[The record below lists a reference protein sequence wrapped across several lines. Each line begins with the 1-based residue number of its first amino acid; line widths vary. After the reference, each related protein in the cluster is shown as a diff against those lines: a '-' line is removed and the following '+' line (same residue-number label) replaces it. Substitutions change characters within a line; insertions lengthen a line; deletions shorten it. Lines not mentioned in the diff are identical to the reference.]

1 MESHVNM
8 HPRRIGERTSTGDS
22 NMRHATWNAIEGN
35 AAAMRIYRSY
45 RQLPE
50 KIRAPARWLVAPL
63 WHSACALVRRNAGDA
78 VLSGPF
84 QGMKLDLSPVSSRHL
99 LGYLLGTQE
108 LELHPVIE
116 TVVRE
121 EYSTIINV
129 GVADGYYAI
138 GLARRIPSTR
148 IIGFEGLAE
157 HHEPFWHT
165 ARMNGVADR
174 IKMEGF
180 CTAADLQNSL
190 TGAGFRPFILCDI
203 EGGEKALLDNS
214 RIPELN
220 QADILVETHD
230 ALVPGCSTILLQRF
244 SQTHEISSIYAR
256 PRTARDFP
264 SGKLPLLAKWMPRT
278 AVELMNERRT
288 GIQEWLF
295 MRARSH
301 RGREMLS

>member
-1 MESHVNM
+1 MRKRH
-8 HPRRIGERTSTGDS
+8 IGQRNSKGDC
-22 NMRHATWNAIEGN
+22 NMRHATWIAIEGN
-35 AAAMRIYRSY
+35 TAAMRIYRSY
-45 RQLPE
+45 RQFPE
-50 KIRAPARWLVAPL
+50 GIRAPARWVVAPL
-63 WHSACALVRRNAGDA
+63 WHSACALIRRNADDA

-108 LELHPVIE
+108 LELHSVIE
-116 TVVRE
+116 TVIRQQ
-121 EYSTIINV
+121 YSTVINI

-138 GLARRIPSTR
+138 GLARRMPSTR
-148 IIGFEGLAE
+148 IVGFEGLAE
-157 HHEPFWHT
+157 HHEPFWRT

-180 CTAADLQNSL
+180 CTTADLQDSL
-190 TGAGFRPFILCDI
+190 VEAGPRPFILCDI

-230 ALVPGCSTILLQRF
+230 GLVPGCSKALLQRF
-244 SQTHEISSIYAR
+244 SETHEITSIDAR
-256 PRTARDFP
+256 PRTIRDFP
-264 SGKLPLLAKWMPRT
+264 SHKLPFLARWLPGT

-288 GIQEWLF
+288 GVQEWLF
-295 MRARSH
+295 MSSRER
-301 RGREMLS
+301 RGREMSS